1 MNSNKELFLFLC
13 DYSNARLDEN
23 NMATLNNEC
32 LADISNLSNLKLQR
46 VTVNC
51 GLRFAVS
58 REEHEFNFER
68 LSTRPLISHYTVAR
82 RLYRQYVRFYSR
94 IVHSTNCSLLQ
105 RSKSHSRETQES
117 KIVPHVIGGISS
129 STAKNAVD
137 L

>member
-68 LSTRPLISHYTVAR
+68 NLLDHLSVITQLLVA
-82 RLYRQYVRFYSR
+82 
-94 IVHSTNCSLLQ
+94 
-105 RSKSHSRETQES
+105 
-117 KIVPHVIGGISS
+117 VIGSMFDFIPGLCIQQ
-129 STAKNAVD
+129 TAVFFSAQSLIPGKHKNPKSW
-137 L
+137 